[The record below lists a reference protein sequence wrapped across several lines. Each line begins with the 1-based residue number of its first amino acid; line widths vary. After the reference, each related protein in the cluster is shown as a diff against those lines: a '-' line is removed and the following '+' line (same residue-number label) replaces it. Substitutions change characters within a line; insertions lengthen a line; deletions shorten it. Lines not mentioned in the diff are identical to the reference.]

1 MKLFARIDKRRG
13 IQRTRTHLGCHQ
25 GCAFHHLIALNGSC
39 IPPWN
44 HYDNA
49 ACQRTERI
57 DIDTQPSVCSIHFGE
72 NTEQTND
79 KSPHNCVTLPE
90 KESSKYGS
98 TGGQKDI
105 VGCWS
110 PEVFPC
116 DKREGADKLYAI
128 YIYKRD

>member
-49 ACQRTERI
+49 AREPRGLT
-57 DIDTQPSVCSIHFGE
+57 SIHSHLYVAYISGKIQ
-72 NTEQTND
+72 NKLMT
-79 KSPHNCVTLPE
+79 KARIIALRSRKKTLANM
-90 KESSKYGS
+90 
-98 TGGQKDI
+98 GQL
-105 VGCWS
+105 
-110 PEVFPC
+110 
-116 DKREGADKLYAI
+116 ADKKI
-128 YIYKRD
+128 

>member
-1 MKLFARIDKRRG
+1 MIMLPAREPRG
-13 IQRTRTHLGCHQ
+13 LT
-25 GCAFHHLIALNGSC
+25 
-39 IPPWN
+39 
-44 HYDNA
+44 
-49 ACQRTERI
+49 
-57 DIDTQPSVCSIHFGE
+57 SIHNHPHVAYISGKLQ
-72 NTEQTND
+72 NKLMT
-79 KSPHNCVTLPE
+79 KGPHNCVTLPE